1 MLIISLL
8 VTSINGMCD
17 LPSQWR
23 GGWFQSG
30 VRDIISITRTEFS
43 SKGVCVHSSGEK
55 FLFKDRNDA
64 CFRCVVISEKH
75 PNVLQ
80 YKETLCEPSRDLASL
95 CAQITGDALLFSMFR
110 RDAPPAACPFKG
122 PLTFSYT
129 RGHGQCSVP
138 ASTIDS
144 CTSDSRLLFKYQA
157 CPDVQGTE
165 SSVEEVECIGHWK
178 EGSTRYF
185 VGQLEA
191 SRALTDEDRYRCFAW
206 ERAREAE
213 DNIDYRMA
221 QSGDATCNGV
231 FSAYDGSKTMRIKK
245 AGSYGGCEFPSWV
258 SSHRR
263 WHALDRGASYSVGHH
278 NTTLRLHHAHNSRT
292 QPTQLGII
300 QEEEEE
306 AGETER
312 TKVNYAGTEARL
324 VCSQQREATSSRV
337 VLVTHLTTGCSSGYV
352 CTVLYRRDGHIIE
365 MQQGSRAIRAADA
378 CHSMYFNDSTA
389 SHTTL
394 TSGSPSRRACPFVG
408 VWTAGQGE
416 CGGDVTHLRVGC
428 GALHALQFVHACS
441 TETIKHSFVC
451 HGHWAEGGS
460 VFMVA
465 SPHDRPS
472 HRLCLTTTSIT
483 NSKHTYNTR
492 SSNNSYNSSRILQV
506 TAHAHSCPRRHVPPT
521 TTLSFNITAQRDCTV
536 ASRSTT
542 LSPFTP
548 LCSIVLLLIVLQ
560 VTAGSTPNLCT
571 TR

>member
-1 MLIISLL
+1 MMMRTSSCCCGSRSLSPVLIISLL

-55 FLFKDRNDA
+55 FLFKDSVRPRSAYRATQSFTKDKIANELFKD
-64 CFRCVVISEKH
+64 VDESDIDDSDIDEDYTQPEEIETTDNEGDKMSEMDFFTAYFNETLMEHIVHKTNRFAADLIEGPLSSLRAKDESDSDVDSEFVETETAGEVELEREGNADFEPTTATGTRGH
-75 PNVLQ
+75 TA
-80 YKETLCEPSRDLASL
+80 TLCEPSRDLASL

-394 TSGSPSRRACPFVG
+394 TS
-408 VWTAGQGE
+408 
-416 CGGDVTHLRVGC
+416 
-428 GALHALQFVHACS
+428 
-441 TETIKHSFVC
+441 K
-451 HGHWAEGGS
+451 
-460 VFMVA
+460 
-465 SPHDRPS
+465 
-472 HRLCLTTTSIT
+472 
-483 NSKHTYNTR
+483 SK
-492 SSNNSYNSSRILQV
+492 
-506 TAHAHSCPRRHVPPT
+506 
-521 TTLSFNITAQRDCTV
+521 
-536 ASRSTT
+536 
-542 LSPFTP
+542 
-548 LCSIVLLLIVLQ
+548 
-560 VTAGSTPNLCT
+560 
-571 TR
+571 